1 MGLLEVNSL
10 SRQIRKGYYYLIYC
24 LDGTLRTLLIREEA
38 EKETTQEAD
47 SDSDTREWLM
57 PSSED

>member
-10 SRQIRKGYYYLIYC
+10 SRQIRKGYYYYLIYC

-38 EKETTQEAD
+38 EKETTQEAH
-47 SDSDTREWLM
+47 DSDTREWLYAFK
-57 PSSED
+57 